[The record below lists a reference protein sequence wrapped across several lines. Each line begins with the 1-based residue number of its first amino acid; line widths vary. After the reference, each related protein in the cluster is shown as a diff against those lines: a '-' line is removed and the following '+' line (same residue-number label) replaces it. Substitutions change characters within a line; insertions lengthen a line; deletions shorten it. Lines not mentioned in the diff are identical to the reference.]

1 MGPTQA
7 GGRWAEPGAS
17 MMEAALEPDFYD
29 QSHFIDEF
37 RKMFGLPPGALIKSA
52 GNLFWWIQA
61 TEATRAIL
69 QVDPDVSSS
78 DIRAMQNRSRQNT
91 LRLIYLA

>member
-69 QVDPDVSSS
+69 HGESNTGESEIPK
-78 DIRAMQNRSRQNT
+78 MQHM
-91 LRLIYLA
+91 